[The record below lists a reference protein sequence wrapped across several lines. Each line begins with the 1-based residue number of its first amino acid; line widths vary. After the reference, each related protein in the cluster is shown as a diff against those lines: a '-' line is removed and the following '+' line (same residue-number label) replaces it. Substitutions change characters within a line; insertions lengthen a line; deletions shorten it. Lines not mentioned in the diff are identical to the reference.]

1 LSERLSIERVE
12 AIGALYRLKLA
23 LDDLERATAKRDLK
37 VARYLLDTEVAEA
50 LQAIDL
56 AGIAE
61 DWMVADLTDAIEAVR
76 FELKRDPR

>member
-1 LSERLSIERVE
+1 MSERLSIERVE

-23 LDDLERATAKRDLK
+23 LDDLERATAERDLK

>member
-1 LSERLSIERVE
+1 MSERLSIERVE

-23 LDDLERATAKRDLK
+23 LDDLERATAKRNLPA
-37 VARYLLDTEVAEA
+37 ARYLLDTEIAEA

>member
-1 LSERLSIERVE
+1 MSERLSIERVE

-23 LDDLERATAKRDLK
+23 LDDLERATAKRNLK